1 MCSRSCLS
9 SAPSG
14 SSIST
19 RSGSNTSAR
28 ASAMRC
34 CCPPESCAGRRPEPV
49 HLHHLQRALDLCLA
63 LGLAEFPHLEREGE
77 ILGHRHVRKQR
88 VVLEH
93 HPDLA
98 LVRRDVVDRPAVE
111 QNLAMGGGFEPRQ
124 HHQAGRLARARR
136 AQHGQKLA
144 LTDVEV
150 QVLDDQR
157 LAVIAL
163 LDPVENDIMVRPV
176 GGCILRQNRSPCR
189 ASPSLM
195 RRGCPF
201 VKTVSRGCRESTRK
215 YPLFFSQMPGAQP
228 VCPKIVQRAK
238 AHNRR
243 ATAAVDP
250 AWCPAVKRSW
260 CGWRDLNPHAFWA
273 PEPKSGASANS
284 ATPALSGS
292 GSA

>member
-1 MCSRSCLS
+1 MPIPR
-9 SAPSG
+9 
-14 SSIST
+14 
-19 RSGSNTSAR
+19 
-28 ASAMRC
+28 
-34 CCPPESCAGRRPEPV
+34 
-49 HLHHLQRALDLCLA
+49 LCGGML
-63 LGLAEFPHLEREGE
+63 LIE
-77 ILGHRHVRKQR
+77 LGHRAESRHGWRFR
-88 VVLEH
+88 T
-93 HPDLA
+93 
-98 LVRRDVVDRPAVE
+98 RPASS
-111 QNLAMGGGFEPRQ
+111 
-124 HHQAGRLARARR
+124 GRWSC
-136 AQHGQKLA
+136 QSPDGPEHGQKLA
-144 LTDVEV
+144 LGHGQV
-150 QVLDDQR
+150 QVFDDER
-157 LAVIAL
+157 FAVIAL